1 MVNFRMDGGA
11 VGRLWTS
18 SVAIGRQHGLGIQV
32 FGENGGLRWSQEH
45 PNQLYWMPLKRDQ
58 HEDEI
63 HNSLFYEDYFL
74 LKVRIERL
82 NSPRVFS
89 QQPPS
94 YCQHVLQ
101 RPQITDVS
109 DDACHTRTPFVYLE
123 SQLDE
128 QIVLAGVAHHELV
141 RQDAELKIRRKRIE
155 LLNREASLPSIQLLL

>member
-1 MVNFRMDGGA
+1 MFD
-11 VGRLWTS
+11 
-18 SVAIGRQHGLGIQV
+18 QDQV
-32 FGENGGLRWSQEH
+32 EAL
-45 PNQLYWMPLKRDQ
+45 LYHEAELLDNKSLAAWLELLTEDVLYRMPLKRDQ
-58 HEDEI
+58 HEEEI
-63 HNSLFYEDYFL
+63 HNSLFYEDHFL

-109 DDACHTRTPFVYLE
+109 EDACHTRTPFVYLE

-141 RQDAELKIRRKRIE
+141 REDAELKIRRKRIE